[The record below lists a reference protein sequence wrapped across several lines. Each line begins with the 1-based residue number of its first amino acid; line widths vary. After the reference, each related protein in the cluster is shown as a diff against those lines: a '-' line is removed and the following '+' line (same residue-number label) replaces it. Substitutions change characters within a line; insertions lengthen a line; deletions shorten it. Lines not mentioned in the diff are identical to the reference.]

1 MNDLHKLKA
10 RRAKLRQLEKSS
22 HIRPVP
28 NNVDTNRHLG
38 GDVDQGTLAFADM
51 SQEYS
56 KRIQNADVSVSRE
69 EVQALFKSFDDN
81 IDSLDHILEP
91 VFLSLLDG
99 TMRAFKVGTK
109 QGITATRLYSE
120 CKSFSYDNP
129 NVHAPMLDSYTEY
142 LNEKEYIKKHDSRT
156 KYNKGK
162 LVYHD
167 GSKSMNMR
175 DDSKMSKAHQDHFN
189 GGLTATD
196 GYDGNK
202 EIYES
207 SSHAKGIDKYSQR
220 TEIDHAVPCAIICN
234 NLKKN
239 KVLTD
244 SDIKEI
250 INSEEN
256 LVATSFE
263 NNRGKNIGKSDKTEA
278 HLREEID
285 KGYIVNKKGNKVR
298 DLTDEELLIRV
309 NMANKMKEVQKEI
322 DSKTNNIVLKNLFS
336 TDSTIKKNAEDD
348 YVLLKSSQGKKIK
361 EKNKQK
367 YVEKKL
373 QERKEVRVRIAKD
386 AGGAAANQSL
396 GDIIIFMIK
405 PLYYELKDCLVQG
418 IEKGVN
424 AKSFKSAL
432 SIRMSRMKKHIL
444 AQAGT
449 SLKDGMFSFIKNFIS
464 MLLEGIVNCFV
475 GVFKNIVRMIKE
487 GVKILMQIGPV
498 LMDSNKTMAEKGDA
512 LLKLAASSLT
522 IFASIGIETW
532 LNSINIGEPWSII
545 ISSVLTAV
553 LTTLTMY
560 LLDKM
565 DLFGL
570 KKEARLNRIDEIL
583 SLKVEESRNEMF
595 TMVNDF
601 A

>member
-1 MNDLHKLKA
+1 
-10 RRAKLRQLEKSS
+10 
-22 HIRPVP
+22 
-28 NNVDTNRHLG
+28 
-38 GDVDQGTLAFADM
+38 
-51 SQEYS
+51 
-56 KRIQNADVSVSRE
+56 
-69 EVQALFKSFDDN
+69 
-81 IDSLDHILEP
+81 
-91 VFLSLLDG
+91 
-99 TMRAFKVGTK
+99 
-109 QGITATRLYSE
+109 
-120 CKSFSYDNP
+120 
-129 NVHAPMLDSYTEY
+129 
-142 LNEKEYIKKHDSRT
+142 
-156 KYNKGK
+156 
-162 LVYHD
+162 
-167 GSKSMNMR
+167 
-175 DDSKMSKAHQDHFN
+175 
-189 GGLTATD
+189 
-196 GYDGNK
+196 
-202 EIYES
+202 
-207 SSHAKGIDKYSQR
+207 
-220 TEIDHAVPCAIICN
+220 
-234 NLKKN
+234 
-239 KVLTD
+239 
-244 SDIKEI
+244 
-250 INSEEN
+250 
-256 LVATSFE
+256 
-263 NNRGKNIGKSDKTEA
+263 
-278 HLREEID
+278 
-285 KGYIVNKKGNKVR
+285 
-298 DLTDEELLIRV
+298 
-309 NMANKMKEVQKEI
+309 MANKMKEVQKEI

>member
-28 NNVDTNRHLG
+28 NNVDTNRHLEG
-38 GDVDQGTLAFADM
+38 NVNQGTLDFSDM

-69 EVQALFKSFDDN
+69 KVQALFKSFDDN

-99 TMRAFKVGTK
+99 TMRAFKIGTK

-120 CKSFSYDNP
+120 CKSFSYDKSKD
-129 NVHAPMLDSYTEY
+129 HAPMLDSYTEY
-142 LNEKEYIKKHDSRT
+142 LNEQEFIKKHDSRAE
-156 KYNKGK
+156 YNKGK

-167 GSKSMNMR
+167 DSSAMNMR
-175 DDSKMSKAHQDHFN
+175 DGSKMSETHKNHFN
-189 GGLTATD
+189 GEKTATD
-196 GYDGNK
+196 GYGGNK

-207 SSHAKGIDKYSQR
+207 GTHAKGVDKHNQR
-220 TEIDHAVPCAIICN
+220 TELDHAVPCKIICN

-239 KVLTD
+239 KALTD
-244 SDIKEI
+244 SDIKDI

-263 NNRGKNIGKSDKTEA
+263 NNRGKEIGKFDKSQSDLQK
-278 HLREEID
+278 EINNNC
-285 KGYIVNKKGNKVR
+285 IFNKNGEKIR
-298 DLTDEELLIRV
+298 DLTDEELVVRK
-309 NMANKMKEVQKEI
+309 NMVEKMGQAQK
-322 DSKTNNIVLKNLFS
+322 DMDKKTNQKVINN
-336 TDSTIKKNAEDD
+336 
-348 YVLLKSSQGKKIK
+348 LKS
-361 EKNKQK
+361 NKDVQA
-367 YVEKKL
+367 
-373 QERKEVRVRIAKD
+373 RMAKD

-418 IEKGVN
+418 IERGVN

-432 SIRMSRMKKHIL
+432 SIRMNRMKTHIL

-487 GVKILMQIGPV
+487 GIKILMQIGPV
-498 LMDSNKTMAEKGDA
+498 LMDNNKTMEEKGDA
-512 LLKLAASSLT
+512 LLKLAASSFT

-583 SLKVEESRNEMF
+583 SLKADESKDEMF
-595 TMVNDF
+595 AMVNGL